1 MAQIN
6 RRKSEQLLPQEV
18 ALLKSC
24 GSEIRKTD
32 YEAFDLAR
40 VMSVRNTTS
49 TERSFTV
56 RWRLRTLL
64 KAIAR

>member
-1 MAQIN
+1 MKQVN
-6 RRKSEQLLPQEV
+6 RRKGEQLHPQEV

-40 VMSVRNTTS
+40 VRSARNS
-49 TERSFTV
+49 KPTERLFKV
-56 RWRLRTLL
+56 RWTLRTLL